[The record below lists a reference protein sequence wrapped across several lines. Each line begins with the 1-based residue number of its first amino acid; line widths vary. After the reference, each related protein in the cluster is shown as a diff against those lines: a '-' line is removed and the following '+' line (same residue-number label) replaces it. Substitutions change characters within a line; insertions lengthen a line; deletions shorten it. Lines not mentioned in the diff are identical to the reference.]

1 MHNSSTNVRS
11 HVPHVPTMKELT
23 RHLHLAHSESS
34 SESHADRS
42 NEPSAELER
51 VHVPFHHELSQAP
64 SGFGLIAPAHEAAAL
79 STGTDV
85 DAKIDDASDRS
96 QGRPISDYRADDV
109 GADAPTIPQSAQ
121 PDGASHSFEAEAD
134 DERIVL
140 HMPAD
145 DTDGEKLL
153 YTKK

>member
-1 MHNSSTNVRS
+1 MHSSSTNVRS

-42 NEPSAELER
+42 NEPYAERER
-51 VHVPFHHELSQAP
+51 VHVPFHHELSHAKP
-64 SGFGLIAPAHEAAAL
+64 SGFGTAPAQEAAAL

-96 QGRPISDYRADDV
+96 QGRPILDYRADGS
-109 GADAPTIPQSAQ
+109 GADAPSVPQSAQ

-140 HMPAD
+140 HMPTD

-153 YTKK
+153 YTKN